1 STVTFLENA
10 AKLCVTGVP
19 ALASLLSYKA
29 SAVNALLPPSNSSP
43 LANVPRCQTCHLA
56 HHNPADHSVRL
67 ASNRRPNAKR
77 LRRAIARQARQS
89 ASPFDKH
96 VLACADRSSTPTVVL
111 LCPGC
116 GAENRIGRLT
126 TSSTKKS
133 TQLDDDARNEPSSS
147 TVSIEPNHAV
157 HARKRKRR
165 KAAVDEATFNSPSV
179 LASTPLSA
187 SVDVRKNNAADSS
200 SVSSPSIKPVKRRS
214 DFSKL
219 QRQLAGNAK
228 QSPNVS
234 HDLFSFLNSLN

>member
-1 STVTFLENA
+1 MAMGEEKSRQWAVPKEAIDSVNRSTVTFLENA

-165 KAAVDEATFNSPSV
+165 KAAVDA
-179 LASTPLSA
+179 
-187 SVDVRKNNAADSS
+187 
-200 SVSSPSIKPVKRRS
+200 
-214 DFSKL
+214 
-219 QRQLAGNAK
+219 
-228 QSPNVS
+228 
-234 HDLFSFLNSLN
+234 FLNLSLLLCRSFSHSGGMSFSRTEKTNLNK